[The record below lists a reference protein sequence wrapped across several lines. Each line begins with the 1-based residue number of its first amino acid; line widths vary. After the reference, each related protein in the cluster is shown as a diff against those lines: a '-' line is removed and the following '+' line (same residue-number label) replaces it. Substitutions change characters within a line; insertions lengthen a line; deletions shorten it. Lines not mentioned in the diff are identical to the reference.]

1 MAVKGKGPIPQGLAP
16 AIRPGGVSA
25 GAMGESFAFL
35 GKTWDSR
42 GKRESTAL
50 LIIRRSRASVA
61 NGWQASPWHH
71 SIWPEPAR
79 LQQGFTIGHLE
90 RGNRTATVF
99 PFAFASTLVPGSS
112 APLAWSLALAAG
124 VLVASIVPLGAAR
137 SQSNFT
143 MADIAAPRAMFE
155 RLPAWG
161 QRASWAHQNCFEA
174 FVLHAP
180 AVLLCLLVGVSAPW
194 TAAVAL
200 AHPLLRLVYIGAYV
214 ANKPLLR
221 SLCWAS
227 ALFCSAL
234 LYGAGV
240 LAALAV

>member
-61 NGWQASPWHH
+61 NGWQARPWHH

-90 RGNRTATVF
+90 RGNRTATVI
-99 PFAFASTLVPGSS
+99 PFAFASMLVPGSS

-137 SQSNFT
+137 SQANFT
-143 MADIAAPRAMFE
+143 LADIAAPRAMFE

-221 SLCWAS
+221 SLCWAT

>member
-1 MAVKGKGPIPQGLAP
+1 
-16 AIRPGGVSA
+16 
-25 GAMGESFAFL
+25 MGESFAFL

-90 RGNRTATVF
+90 RGNRTVTVF

-112 APLAWSLALAAG
+112 ASVPLAWSLALAAG

-137 SQSNFT
+137 SQANFT
-143 MADIAAPRAMFE
+143 LADIAAPRAMFE

-180 AVLLCLLVGVSAPW
+180 AVLLCLLVGATAPW

-221 SLCWAS
+221 SLCWAMG
-227 ALFCSAL
+227 LFCSAL
-234 LYGAGV
+234 LYGAGL
-240 LAALAV
+240 LALSAG

>member
-99 PFAFASTLVPGSS
+99 PFAFASTLVPASS
-112 APLAWSLALAAG
+112 A
-124 VLVASIVPLGAAR
+124 
-137 SQSNFT
+137 
-143 MADIAAPRAMFE
+143 
-155 RLPAWG
+155 
-161 QRASWAHQNCFEA
+161 
-174 FVLHAP
+174 
-180 AVLLCLLVGVSAPW
+180 
-194 TAAVAL
+194 
-200 AHPLLRLVYIGAYV
+200 
-214 ANKPLLR
+214 
-221 SLCWAS
+221 
-227 ALFCSAL
+227 
-234 LYGAGV
+234 
-240 LAALAV
+240 